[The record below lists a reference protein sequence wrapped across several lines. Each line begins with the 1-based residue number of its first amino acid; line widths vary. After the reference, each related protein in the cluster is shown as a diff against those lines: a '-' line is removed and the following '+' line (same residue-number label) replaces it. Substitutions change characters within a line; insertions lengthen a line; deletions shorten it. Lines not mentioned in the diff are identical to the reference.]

1 MVTSPD
7 LGSSRARED
16 DTADIVAVT
25 SLMDHLQERYQPAPT
40 RLTSQLGETIADLA
54 LVTDDLADTGV
65 FVADDS
71 SPATEKELLPHG
83 ADTGA
88 RPSARSK
95 RRPAASESPALT
107 LPLETSPA
115 PSEESPVRSMPPIGG
130 PTLGTAANLHR
141 GWQPSPSRTAPV
153 PPRRVAGPP
162 PPWASRPLPAGFD
175 LDEELAQLDELPPVS
190 QVTPQRNE
198 ERAQPLVT
206 PPRTPHTVTEAEA
219 GAEGDAVPAHS
230 PAMDFVAAATTTP
243 ARRAVVG
250 ATHLPPAVRTSEAL
264 FITAPGAVLPGTT
277 RLPVWALTAV
287 LLMVARR

>member
-88 RPSARSK
+88 RPSGRSK
-95 RRPAASESPALT
+95 RRPAAS
-107 LPLETSPA
+107 
-115 PSEESPVRSMPPIGG
+115 ESPVRSMPPIGG